1 MLRLACVLVVVGA
14 CSSSGPGTGAAM
26 LSNVTPAIKSAAA
39 SSFENDDMSGTKVLG
54 WSIDFYV
61 GGPGSDCTSK
71 GKNVTA
77 SIAIFTNQ
85 AAGGTQKEAT
95 LMDTDISI
103 VTTAPPSTSNNFAAN
118 MGADG
123 VSNIQGIVTISD
135 FAPDHITGTVTAGG
149 VDSNQASVTL
159 DGSFMAPICT

>member
-14 CSSSGPGTGAAM
+14 CSSSGTGTGEAM

-39 SSFENDDMSGTKVLG
+39 TSFANDDASGTKVLG
-54 WSIDFYV
+54 WSVDFYV
-61 GGPGSDCTSK
+61 GSPGADCTSK

-103 VTTAPPSTSNNFAAN
+103 VTMAPPMTTNSFAAN

-123 VSNIQGIVTISD
+123 ISNIQGIVEITD
-135 FAPDHITGTVTAGG
+135 FAPDHITGTVNAGG
-149 VDSNQASVTL
+149 VDANQASVTL
-159 DGSFMAPICT
+159 SGTFMAPVCT